1 MNIEEIIKGCK
12 NNNLV
17 HQKALYTLYEKKLF
31 NLSLKYCTSF
41 SDAEDNLHDSFIE
54 IFSSIS
60 TYKGIGSFEG
70 WMKKITINK
79 AISKFKSSIQLDS
92 LDSKIYAVSDTEIEI
107 NPGEIDLGILLK
119 MIQNLPNQYRLVFN
133 LYELDDHSHKEI
145 AHMLNI
151 SEGTS
156 KSNLHKAK
164 VILKEKILEFTHGEA
179 EQRGAKPKKAQNG
192 I

>member
-54 IFSSIS
+54 IFSGIS
-60 TYKGIGSFEG
+60 NYKGIGSFEG
-70 WMKKITINK
+70 WMKRITINK
-79 AISKFKSSIQLDS
+79 AISKFKSSIALNS
-92 LDSKIYAVSDTEIEI
+92 LESKMYSIGDTEIEI
-107 NPGEIDLGILLK
+107 NSGEIQLDILLE

-133 LYELDDHSHKEI
+133 LYELDDYSHKEI
-145 AHMLNI
+145 AEMLSI

-164 VILKEKILEFTHGEA
+164 LILKGKILEFSRDEA
-179 EQRGAKPKKAQNG
+179 EPKKAKNG
-192 I
+192 L